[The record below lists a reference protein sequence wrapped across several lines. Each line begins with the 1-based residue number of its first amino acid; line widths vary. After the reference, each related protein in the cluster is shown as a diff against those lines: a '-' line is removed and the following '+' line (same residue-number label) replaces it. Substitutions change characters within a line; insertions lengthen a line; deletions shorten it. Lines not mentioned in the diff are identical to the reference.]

1 MGLRYTTEV
10 VRKIVEDE
18 TDHEYSL
25 IQIEKEGTFNPK
37 TGKRAKRKMT
47 IRHNVCSHQYTLDIY
62 EFIEGKR
69 RCGKCKGKRLNEQ
82 LSQSIQSVRKET
94 ENMTDGEYSFVDI
107 HFNNSKTKHLF
118 RHNTCGTIFAKKWEK
133 FKDGQGCTLCYQKGK
148 ESTASRYVRDILDHL
163 DIAYETEKR
172 FDLCINPETGK
183 TLPFDY
189 YLPDINTLIEVDGE
203 HHERNSYSLY
213 DWESTMERDKV
224 KDKYAEE
231 KGIELVRIPAKKW
244 SKLPEILF
252 SIISRDRIPT
262 LTLSEVKA
270 IPQST
275 HPERINKDLSKVH
288 NGKYKLHDIYYLGV
302 DYEHWFEHTTCGNR
316 FISTFTKIKDAKTPC
331 AKCRKGVLEK
341 QKHDMADEKLKKKCN
356 NRYSLDPSSIGVDD
370 KGRRLVHCYYCKTS
384 WRVTVGNLM
393 KDAANCPTCFERE
406 RKKHWLSRLK
416 EIEGFIKK
424 SKKLTKSQK
433 NWLWNNEKRM
443 KEGKLNNDQE
453 LKLRN
458 LGL

>member
-1 MGLRYTTEV
+1 
-10 VRKIVEDE
+10 
-18 TDHEYSL
+18 
-25 IQIEKEGTFNPK
+25 
-37 TGKRAKRKMT
+37 
-47 IRHNVCSHQYTLDIY
+47 
-62 EFIEGKR
+62 
-69 RCGKCKGKRLNEQ
+69 
-82 LSQSIQSVRKET
+82 
-94 ENMTDGEYSFVDI
+94 
-107 HFNNSKTKHLF
+107 
-118 RHNTCGTIFAKKWEK
+118 
-133 FKDGQGCTLCYQKGK
+133 
-148 ESTASRYVRDILDHL
+148 
-163 DIAYETEKR
+163 
-172 FDLCINPETGK
+172 
-183 TLPFDY
+183 
-189 YLPDINTLIEVDGE
+189 
-203 HHERNSYSLY
+203 
-213 DWESTMERDKV
+213 MERDKV